1 MKLGFVG
8 NECSLARTLFSLS
21 LCVCVC
27 FGYEISRLVG
37 LLSLDRFFQ
46 ISVSHSSDMSF
57 VVVVVVDDD
66 DEDEEFV
73 LSGSGFLVS

>member
-1 MKLGFVG
+1 M
-8 NECSLARTLFSLS
+8 
-21 LCVCVC
+21 
-27 FGYEISRLVG
+27 G

-46 ISVSHSSDMSF
+46 ISVSHSSDTSF
-57 VVVVVVDDD
+57 VVVVVVDD